1 MSDSVTVSIGEET
14 NGAFKVTFRVKCVVK
29 STSSTGK
36 STYPEMST
44 ALTPEKVSGAPLK
57 ANADKAN
64 KAKKNKKK
72 GVPNKGK
79 PVKEEDVDI
88 DAIIKELDAIDLKKK
103 NKQAL
108 KENTSKSTKK
118 GEPVLVDKKADDA
131 ENVILKNQ
139 PKVPIDEL
147 YSDNNYPFVLT
158 LVGWEEAR
166 KSDWMLLLKKCG
178 VISDAQLKYIDSEW
192 LENCSRHLVKED
204 MLNAGLAFPTGVSL
218 NHVAAHYTPNAGDDT
233 VLQYGDVCKVDFGV
247 HVNGRIIDSA
257 FTVHFDPKY
266 DRLVEAV
273 KDATN
278 TGIKEA
284 GIDVRLC
291 DVGEAIEE
299 VMTSYEVE
307 LNGKTYQVK
316 PIRNLNGHSIGPYR
330 IHSGKTVPI
339 VKGGEAVKMEENEV
353 FAIET
358 FGSTG
363 KGYVHEDLECSHY
376 IKDYYAEHI
385 PLRLARSKQ
394 LLHTISKNFG
404 TLGFCRRWLDRLGE
418 TKYLMALKDLCD
430 KGAVGAYPPLCDV
443 KGCYTA
449 QWEHT
454 ILLRPTCK
462 EVVSRG
468 PDY

>member
-1 MSDSVTVSIGEET
+1 LTMVDFRADVSRLG
-14 NGAFKVTFRVKCVVK
+14 N
-29 STSSTGK
+29 S
-36 STYPEMST
+36 
-44 ALTPEKVSGAPLK
+44 EK
-57 ANADKAN
+57 
-64 KAKKNKKK
+64 
-72 GVPNKGK
+72 
-79 PVKEEDVDI
+79 ER
-88 DAIIKELDAIDLKKK
+88 LDATFEEMWRDFRRAAEVHRQTRTWVRGWIRPGLKMID
-103 NKQAL
+103 
-108 KENTSKSTKK
+108 
-118 GEPVLVDKKADDA
+118 
-131 ENVILKNQ
+131 IC
-139 PKVPIDEL
+139 EL
-147 YSDNNYPFVLT
+147 
-158 LVGWEEAR
+158 
-166 KSDWMLLLKKCG
+166 
-178 VISDAQLKYIDSEW
+178 
-192 LENCSRHLVKED
+192 LENCSRLLVKED

-233 VLQYGDVCKVDFGV
+233 VLQYDDVCKVDFGV

-385 PLRLARSKQ
+385 PLRLTRSKQ

-462 EVVSRG
+462 EVAEVGFTGPSFILGGKSRPLSMGKSNTRLSVSE
-468 PDY
+468 YELAKVT

>member
-1 MSDSVTVSIGEET
+1 
-14 NGAFKVTFRVKCVVK
+14 
-29 STSSTGK
+29 
-36 STYPEMST
+36 MST
-44 ALTPEKVSGAPLK
+44 AVTPEKVSGAPLK

-72 GVPNKGK
+72 QEKVPNKGK

-118 GEPVLVDKKADDA
+118 GEPVLVDKKTDFAKSFLL
-131 ENVILKNQ
+131 ETQ

-147 YSDNNYPFVLT
+147 YSDNNYPFGEIVDYYDQQVDVSRLGNSEKERLDAT
-158 LVGWEEAR
+158 FEEMWRDFRRAAEVHR
-166 KSDWMLLLKKCG
+166 QTRAWVKSWIRPGLKM
-178 VISDAQLKYIDSEW
+178 IDICEW
-192 LENCSRHLVKED
+192 LENCSRLLVKED

-273 KDATN
+273 RDATN

-468 PDY
+468 ADY